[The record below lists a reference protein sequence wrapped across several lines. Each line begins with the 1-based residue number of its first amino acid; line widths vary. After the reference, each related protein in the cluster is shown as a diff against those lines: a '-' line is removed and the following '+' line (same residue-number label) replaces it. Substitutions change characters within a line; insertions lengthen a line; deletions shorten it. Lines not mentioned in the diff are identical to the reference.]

1 MTRSSRNR
9 FIVLV
14 FSDLNFFDSL
24 RNLYIDCKGNYI
36 FSNSQETA
44 LFFVIFLIPPFVYH
58 HLTPLKKHITKSY
71 PVPVFFDVG

>member
-24 RNLYIDCKGNYI
+24 RNLYIVCKGNYI
-36 FSNSQETA
+36 FSKLQGNYDVFYN
-44 LFFVIFLIPPFVYH
+44 LFLEIQNAEAQRR
-58 HLTPLKKHITKSY
+58 
-71 PVPVFFDVG
+71 